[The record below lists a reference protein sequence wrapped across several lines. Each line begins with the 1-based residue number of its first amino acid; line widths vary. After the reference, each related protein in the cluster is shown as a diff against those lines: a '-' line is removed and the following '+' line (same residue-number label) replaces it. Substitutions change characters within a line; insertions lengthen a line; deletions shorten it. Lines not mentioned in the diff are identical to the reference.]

1 MTMIVIA
8 TQCYP
13 PRVGGI
19 ESLLYGISAALFS
32 RGQQIIVFAD
42 SHGDAQ
48 EFAFDSKQG
57 FVVKRYAGIKFLRR
71 RKKARDISLFIQQNK
86 PLAIICDSWK
96 SLELLRS
103 EAVPAVLCLAHGT
116 ELPVQCS
123 RAKVKRIEASLTK
136 ATAVI
141 ANSHYTA
148 SRTKPFLANP
158 AQLHVINPGINMPA
172 VADKK
177 TRHSITSRLNQ
188 HSPILISV
196 ARLQKRKGH
205 SKVMQLLPKLLCLYP
220 NLLYVVIGEGPEQ
233 TALQKLVQT
242 LKLEHHVLF
251 AGPANEPETSAYLD
265 LSHLFLMPGSTDGND
280 VEGFGIAYIEAAY
293 HGIPAIAGR
302 SGGAAEAVIDG
313 QTGLLCR
320 ADDEQAF
327 FAAVC
332 RLLGDQGL
340 LKRMGKHAQQRA
352 QTLLWK
358 NVISDYEKLLG
369 L

>member
-1 MTMIVIA
+1 MIVIA

-19 ESLLYGISAALFS
+19 ENLLYGLSAALFS
-32 RGQQIIVFAD
+32 RGHQIIVFAD

-48 EFAFDSKQG
+48 EFAFDDKQG
-57 FVVKRYAGIKFLRR
+57 FIVKRHSGMKFLRR

-103 EAVPAVLCLAHGT
+103 ETVPAVLCLAHGT

-158 AQLHVINPGINMPA
+158 AQLHVINPGINTPT

-177 TRHSITSRLNQ
+177 TRDSITARLNQ

-196 ARLQKRKGH
+196 ARLEKHKGLDN
-205 SKVMQLLPKLLCLYP
+205 VLRLLPRLINACPKLIYI
-220 NLLYVVIGEGPEQ
+220 VVGEGPEQ
-233 TALQKLVQT
+233 PTLLKLVKE
-242 LKLEHHVLF
+242 LCLEHHVLLT
-251 AGPANEPETSAYLD
+251 GTLSEQDRNAYLS
-265 LSHLFLMPGSTDGND
+265 LSDVFVMPGKTTGDN

-293 HGIPAIAGR
+293 FGVPAIA
-302 SGGAAEAVIDG
+302 SLVGGAAEAVINEH
-313 QTGLLCR
+313 TGLVC
-320 ADDEQAF
+320 QANDQEGVF
-327 FAAVC
+327 NALI
-332 RLLGDQGL
+332 RLLKNEALRRSFGENA
-340 LKRMGKHAQQRA
+340 KQRA
-352 QTLLWK
+352 QILLWP
-358 NVISDYEKLLG
+358 NVIKKYEGLLDI
-369 L
+369 